1 MLAQERTELHFKE
14 VVHWDVSAL
23 CTDFATWMTA
33 DNAQPAATSRVG
45 VLSSM
50 QCQRLLCR
58 YLDDDL
64 CIHLPLLVRT
74 SSLLYNRQD
83 SPHPCYTN
91 EHLSSARSLLG
102 NELLKNLETALKP
115 TSLSKNSKQQLE
127 VLFMVVFGTIIAVV
141 YTCNTDSEGARD
153 ELIQILT
160 HYLVLIGE
168 RVGLLQCDMKKLQLI
183 QDCHNLWNKTGGFGW
198 DYNTQSAPNDMAFS
212 ALDETSPPFMENH
225 SNPGSSTGAYN
236 STLPHDHHY
245 VSDPFLSLSTTDD
258 LLPQTGSNYD
268 AAAPSRGDLL
278 PAYNWPG
285 DIKADQSSSS
295 KAIEMTTC
303 RVCKQYHPT
312 SDLCPYCFGQP
323 PSVAASSAVISQN
336 SLDPAQQMLPS
347 QKPCLD
353 ITKTKTFPTYGTKAW
368 SSDGLGSS
376 DLPISGSDLPTSQT
390 SRYSFRARTSTASD
404 DLSNIEDISTLSTPV
419 KGTKPKLTTKGKR
432 VAEKIRRKTQDTAK
446 GHKTKPSRPTTENHK
461 RTSERPPVDTS
472 KQNFLPSDDRCSCG
486 HSRCDRCVIS
496 LSGQGF
502 RERCLLVC
510 CGCHEFS
517 SSSSL
522 V

>member
-1 MLAQERTELHFKE
+1 MLAQERTELLFKE

-33 DNAQPAATSRVG
+33 DNAHPAATSRVG

-64 CIHLPLLVRT
+64 CIYLPLLVRT

-141 YTCNTDSEGARD
+141 YTCNTDSEGARV
-153 ELIQILT
+153 ELIRILT

-198 DYNTQSAPNDMAFS
+198 DYNTQSPPNNMAFS
-212 ALDETSPPFMENH
+212 ALDEDSPAFMENH
-225 SNPGSSTGAYN
+225 SDPGSSTSAYN

-245 VSDPFLSLSTTDD
+245 VSDPFLSLSSIDD
-258 LLPQTGSNYD
+258 LLPQTRLRYGT
-268 AAAPSRGDLL
+268 AGPSRGDLL
-278 PAYNWPG
+278 PAYDWPG
-285 DIKADQSSSS
+285 HIEADQSGSL
-295 KAIEMTTC
+295 KAIAMTTC
-303 RVCKQYHPT
+303 PVCDQYHPT

-376 DLPISGSDLPTSQT
+376 ELPISKSDLLSSQT
-390 SRYSFRARTSTASD
+390 SRYSFRARTSIASD
-404 DLSNIEDISTLSTPV
+404 DLSNIEDNSKLSTPV
-419 KGTKPKLTTKGKR
+419 KATKRNRTTKGKI
-432 VAEKIRRKTQDTAK
+432 VAENKRHKIQNTAEEHK
-446 GHKTKPSRPTTENHK
+446 EKSSGHTTKNHK
-461 RTSERPPVDTS
+461 RTSKQPPVDTS
-472 KQNFLPSDDRCSCG
+472 KQNFLPSGYCCNCHQRQCHRCT
-486 HSRCDRCVIS
+486 IS
-496 LSGQGF
+496 DWKGQRLF
-502 RERCLLVC
+502 FC
-510 CGCHEFS
+510 CGCHWGT
-517 SSSSL
+517 SL